1 MAKWLKYQIVCNAE
15 KNILLDKKIEYT
27 EANIVIAQ
35 NEAYEGVFTI
45 EEDDKVLE
53 KEPLSVELGGTG
65 AKVGTEACK
74 NIGAVQVPTGTDLTE
89 GFIYQNP
96 DGTTKFV
103 PQKLFKYSVI
113 VDNGTDGTPSAVEY
127 ADDCVGFTPMTNI
140 FDGATYYLDEGSW
153 VDNALLEYF
162 KPCVIAPEDN
172 SPKYYL
178 DKTNMSLKTDGTAAV
193 LTGADGDVMVEV
205 DGVLYGKF
213 EHISSNKL
221 KISIMN
227 YSERGC
233 FCFND
238 FGGVIKPRFYR
249 GRYKAGVTAEDANA
263 LRSISGVAPLVS
275 KTRAAFR
282 TLATARGDD
291 YHQNNIYMLFLWQAM
306 FLLLFKDRN
315 SQSALGNGRTGADS
329 AMNCGWSDNY
339 GWIRGTTASTDG
351 VVFLGVEDFYG
362 NVWEWVDG
370 IVLNALTYKLTRNP
384 SLYND
389 TGSDYEI
396 SAASDLSNANDN
408 GKYLVS
414 VKGTNDLGF
423 LPAST
428 GGSSATYYC
437 DYFWVNDSVQ
447 VALFGGAWADGA
459 GAGAFYWN
467 LANSG
472 SYAVAFIGSRLCRK

>member
-1 MAKWLKYQIVCNAE
+1 MAKWLKYQIVCNAD

-113 VDNGTDGTPSAVEY
+113 VDNGADGTPSAVEY
-127 ADDCVGFTPMTNI
+127 ADDCVGFTPMTMSK
-140 FDGATYYLDEGSW
+140 GVLSEGSW
-153 VDNALLEYF
+153 ADNLLLSMF
-162 KPCVIAPEDN
+162 RPCVIAPDDHT
-172 SPKYYL
+172 PKYYL
-178 DKTNMSLKTDGTAAV
+178 DKTNMSLKEDGTAAT

-205 DGVLYGKF
+205 DGLLYGKF
-213 EHISSNKL
+213 EHISENKI
-221 KISIMN
+221 KVSILN
-227 YSERGC
+227 YSEQGC

-238 FGGVIKPRFYR
+238 FGGEIRPRFYR
-249 GRYKAGVTAEDANA
+249 GRYKAGVTSDDANT

-275 KTRAAFR
+275 KTRPAFR
-282 TLATARGDD
+282 TLATARGDG
-291 YHQNNIYMLFLWQAM
+291 YHQNNAYMLFLWQAM
-306 FLLLFKDRN
+306 FLLLFKTRN
-315 SQSALGNGRTGADS
+315 SQSALGNGRTGTDS

-339 GWIRGTTASTDG
+339 GWIWGTTANSTDG

-370 IVLNALTYKLTRNP
+370 IVLNTLTYKLTRDP

-389 TGSDYEI
+389 TGDGFEI
-396 SAASDLSNANDN
+396 SSASGLSNANN
-408 GKYLVS
+408 SGKYLVS

-428 GGSSATYYC
+428 GGSSVTYFC

-447 VALFGGAWADGA
+447 VAMFGGRWDNGA
-459 GAGAFYWN
+459 IAGAFYWGLN
-467 LANSG
+467 G
-472 SYAVAFIGSRLCRK
+472 SASSAYAYIGSRLCRK